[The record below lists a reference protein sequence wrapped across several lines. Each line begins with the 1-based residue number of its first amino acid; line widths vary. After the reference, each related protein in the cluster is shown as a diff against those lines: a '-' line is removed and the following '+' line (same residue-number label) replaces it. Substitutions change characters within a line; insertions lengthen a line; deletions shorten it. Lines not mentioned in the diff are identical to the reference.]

1 MKPQR
6 GSQGE
11 SVSSLIVSP
20 WAGCLSGHR
29 KALYSSNSIPRVAA
43 RNGTCLPAER
53 KERPMTNPKKVYEFL
68 NAHSRQGFCDD
79 CIGKKIAVDRHE
91 VNIIAS
97 TLALFPDEFSRSL
110 RVCQQAC
117 RKRVKLVTMAK

>member
-1 MKPQR
+1 MK
-6 GSQGE
+6 
-11 SVSSLIVSP
+11 
-20 WAGCLSGHR
+20 
-29 KALYSSNSIPRVAA
+29 
-43 RNGTCLPAER
+43 
-53 KERPMTNPKKVYEFL
+53 NPKKVYEFL

-97 TLALFPDEFSRSL
+97 TLALFPDEFTRSL